1 MSTTY
6 RQDQQ
11 PEDGLWRA
19 LQANSDRITEMEV
32 LMQERTATMR
42 ETIASAV
49 RDSMPQALLTDRQHR
64 WVEMAIER
72 EAQTLAFRRAI
83 IEKTTGALVWAI
95 IAGLALLI
103 WVPMREFIQLHF
115 WNKP

>member
-1 MSTTY
+1 
-6 RQDQQ
+6 
-11 PEDGLWRA
+11 
-19 LQANSDRITEMEV
+19 V
-32 LMQERTATMR
+32 LT
-42 ETIASAV
+42 V
-49 RDSMPQALLTDRQHR
+49 GQHR